1 LLRNRALEAPTKQFI
16 PGEQFLYLGES
27 YDLDIV
33 GEQNLPLILKDK
45 FYLVERSWDE
55 AKIVFMTWYREQ
67 ASQIIKE
74 SVECK
79 AQEEGLSYKVV
90 RITNAKK
97 RWGSCG
103 PKGSLN
109 FSWRVIMAPREVIDY
124 VVTHE
129 LVHLRIKNHSKIYW
143 NEVERLLPNYQ
154 LQKAWLKDNGHRLKL
169 D

>member
-1 LLRNRALEAPTKQFI
+1 
-16 PGEQFLYLGES
+16 
-27 YDLDIV
+27 
-33 GEQNLPLILKDK
+33 
-45 FYLVERSWDE
+45 
-55 AKIVFMTWYREQ
+55 MTWYREQ
-67 ASQIIKE
+67 AFRIIKV

-79 AQEEGLSYKVV
+79 AQKEGLSYNVV

-109 FSWRVIMAPREVIDY
+109 FSWRLIMAPREVIDY
-124 VVTHE
+124 VVAHE

-143 NEVERLLPNYQ
+143 NEVERIMPHYQ
-154 LQKAWLKDNGHRLKL
+154 YQKAWLKENGHRFTL